1 MNPALAGVAL
11 AVVIGAVVAGSARNA
26 RTAIFGLV
34 IAMVGAP
41 LIAEPAAAPLGL
53 AARLVGAVLAGYV
66 LWIAARGHNVRT
78 AGSLIGWP
86 TDAFLALAAAAAG
99 YGSHGLGAA
108 AAGPELA
115 SAAGF
120 ALAALA
126 VVPLVTGRDIL
137 RVGLGLALLL
147 TGTLLVRTGLGGTPD
162 PLEQVLTAAL
172 VATLGGAVAI
182 LAAAARADGP
192 GTFEMSATTPHRPS
206 HVAEAD
212 ASDAADAPP
221 QPQPEPPG

>member
-1 MNPALAGVAL
+1 
-11 AVVIGAVVAGSARNA
+11 
-26 RTAIFGLV
+26 
-34 IAMVGAP
+34 
-41 LIAEPAAAPLGL
+41 
-53 AARLVGAVLAGYV
+53 V

-86 TDAFLALAAAAAG
+86 SDAFLAVAAAAAG

-162 PLEQVLTAAL
+162 PLEQVLSAGL

-192 GTFEMSATTPHRPS
+192 STFEMSATTPHRPS
-206 HVAEAD
+206 HVAD
-212 ASDAADAPP
+212 PADAPP
-221 QPQPEPPG
+221 PQPKPEPPG

>member
-1 MNPALAGVAL
+1 MDRRPRPRR
-11 AVVIGAVVAGSARNA
+11 ARP
-26 RTAIFGLV
+26 R
-34 IAMVGAP
+34 
-41 LIAEPAAAPLGL
+41 
-53 AARLVGAVLAGYV
+53 
-66 LWIAARGHNVRT
+66 
-78 AGSLIGWP
+78 GSLIGWP
-86 TDAFLALAAAAAG
+86 TDAFLARPPRPSG
-99 YGSHGLGAA
+99 TGATA
-108 AAGPELA
+108 SGRRRPDPSSR

-137 RVGLGLALLL
+137 RVGIGLVLLL
-147 TGTLLVRTGLGGTPD
+147 DGALLVRTGLGGTPD
-162 PLEQVLTAAL
+162 PLEQVLTAGL

-182 LAAAARADGP
+182 LAAAARSDGP